1 MIRAHHM
8 IVRAEGHRMIVRIEG
23 HRMIVRTG
31 FPVLES
37 KGGCFG
43 CLQRF
48 TAEPYAGSKES

>member
-1 MIRAHHM
+1 M